1 MVTHD
6 LKASPVVKSSQ
17 HKKAKKQGQYNQH
30 QAPMIVQHTTPNKNN
45 KTPQKANNN
54 KSPSVSQ
61 QQQAPSP
68 KQAFQT
74 PNKKQQQHQTPQKFN
89 NNNKKPSRNSV
100 RKNSQGDHHQYY
112 QQDQY
117 HKSPLTN
124 SASVPSMQ
132 NRYSPTIV
140 GRGSS
145 TPSPKTFAGSSCFK
159 PPTPES
165 LPKPPMGWQQT
176 TSSSGSGGSVLAD
189 LGGRPDVH
197 SLNLKPV
204 LFAADPAG
212 ASMHLKALLKVQ

>member
-45 KTPQKANNN
+45 KTPQKANS
-54 KSPSVSQ
+54 KSPSSQ
-61 QQQAPSP
+61 QQQAAASP

-74 PNKKQQQHQTPQKFN
+74 PNKKQQQQFQTPPKFN
-89 NNNKKPSRNSV
+89 NNNKPSRNSV

-117 HKSPLTN
+117 QKSPLTN

-132 NRYSPTIV
+132 NRYSPTII

-165 LPKPPMGWQQT
+165 LPKPPMGWQT
-176 TSSSGSGGSVLAD
+176 TSSGSGGALAD
-189 LGGRPDVH
+189 LGRPDIN
-197 SLNLKPV
+197 SCLNLKPV
-204 LFAADPAG
+204 LFAAADPVG
-212 ASMHLKALLKVQ
+212 ASMHLKALLKVQG

>member
-1 MVTHD
+1 MGDFFSPRRYPLFKMVTHD

-30 QAPMIVQHTTPNKNN
+30 QAPMIVQHTTPNKANN
-45 KTPQKANNN
+45 NRTPQKAN
-54 KSPSVSQ
+54 KSPSSQ
-61 QQQAPSP
+61 QQQAAISP

-74 PNKKQQQHQTPQKFN
+74 PNKKQHQTPPKVN
-89 NNNKKPSRNSV
+89 NNQSKPSRNSV

-117 HKSPLTN
+117 QKSPLTN

-132 NRYSPTIV
+132 SRYSPTIV

-165 LPKPPMGWQQT
+165 LPKPPMGW
-176 TSSSGSGGSVLAD
+176 
-189 LGGRPDVH
+189 
-197 SLNLKPV
+197 
-204 LFAADPAG
+204 
-212 ASMHLKALLKVQ
+212 

>member
-45 KTPQKANNN
+45 KTPQKANS
-54 KSPSVSQ
+54 KSPCSQ
-61 QQQAPSP
+61 QQQAAASP

-74 PNKKQQQHQTPQKFN
+74 PNKKQQQQQQFQTPPKFN
-89 NNNKKPSRNSV
+89 NNKPSRNSV

-117 HKSPLTN
+117 QKSPLTN

-132 NRYSPTIV
+132 NRYSPTII

-165 LPKPPMGWQQT
+165 LPKPPMGWQT
-176 TSSSGSGGSVLAD
+176 TSSGSGGALAD
-189 LGGRPDVH
+189 LGRPDIN
-197 SLNLKPV
+197 SCLNLKPV
-204 LFAADPAG
+204 LFAAADPVG
-212 ASMHLKALLKVQ
+212 ASMHLKALLKVQG